1 MTSYDI
7 AIIGGGPAGMMAA
20 ITSMQNNDNLKVVIL
35 EKNDTLG
42 KKLLITGGGRCN
54 ITNASP
60 ITKHIN
66 YHKQKNFLKH
76 ALHSLNNESLI
87 NFFKDNG
94 LNFKEEE
101 NGRIFPI
108 TDKSSLYLIH

>member
-1 MTSYDI
+1 MMSYDI

-20 ITSMQNNDNLKVVIL
+20 ITSMQTNGNLKIVIL

-66 YHKQKNFLKH
+66 YHKQK
-76 ALHSLNNESLI
+76 I
-87 NFFKDNG
+87 
-94 LNFKEEE
+94 
-101 NGRIFPI
+101 
-108 TDKSSLYLIH
+108 LYKRRQGGFVPCSEYGYACRSWFTCVAWVQRCQTVYDDAC